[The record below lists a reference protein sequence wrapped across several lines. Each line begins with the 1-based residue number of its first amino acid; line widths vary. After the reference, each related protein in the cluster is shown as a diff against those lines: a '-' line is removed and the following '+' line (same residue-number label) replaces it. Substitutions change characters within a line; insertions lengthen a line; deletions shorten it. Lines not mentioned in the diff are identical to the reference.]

1 MNSTGGIG
9 QSVTFP
15 FSFLV
20 KAKYTYRGRVLTDPL
35 GVLAKHLKAEH
46 GLAHPV
52 GEIGLPSL
60 LDATEIS
67 RAETSEEQTAYQP
80 SLPLDAMLATPR

>member
-1 MNSTGGIG
+1 LPEPYLPVYDANGARSLYPVDGAQVSRIPAISFTFFYTMNNTGGIG

-46 GLAHPV
+46 GLA
-52 GEIGLPSL
+52 
-60 LDATEIS
+60 
-67 RAETSEEQTAYQP
+67 
-80 SLPLDAMLATPR
+80 